1 MKIIV
6 ELPNSFDINKA
17 EKTFAKFKNGNIV
30 RLMSWMQCDKN
41 GENSVFMVPILEHI
55 ASGKTDLEL
64 VDLKEL

>member
-17 EKTFAKFKNGNIV
+17 EKTFVKFKNGNIV

-41 GENSVFMVPILEHI
+41 GEILFSWCLFLNTLQAVKPI
-55 ASGKTDLEL
+55 
-64 VDLKEL
+64 

>member
-17 EKTFAKFKNGNIV
+17 EKTFVKFKNGNIV
-30 RLMSWMQCDKN
+30 RLMSWAQCDKN
-41 GENSVFMVPILEHI
+41 GKNSVFMVPILEHI